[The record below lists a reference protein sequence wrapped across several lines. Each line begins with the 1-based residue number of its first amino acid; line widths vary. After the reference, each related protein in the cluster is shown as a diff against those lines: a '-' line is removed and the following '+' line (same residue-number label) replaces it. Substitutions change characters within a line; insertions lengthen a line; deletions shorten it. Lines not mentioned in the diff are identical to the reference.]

1 MSASQRRIAA
11 LEESVAELTALL
23 LAEQADKKYLEELL
37 SSLIVAL
44 DELAKFIYSG
54 APAEEILA
62 NIQKKADE
70 VFGK

>member
-1 MSASQRRIAA
+1 MSANQRRIAA

-44 DELAKFIYSG
+44 DE
-54 APAEEILA
+54 
-62 NIQKKADE
+62 
-70 VFGK
+70 